1 MTRTNGSLALAFH
14 GLFIAFILAPLVVVI
29 LVAFTPESYLSI
41 PTTKWSLRWFEAIWS
56 SDFIPAFWISVQVA
70 TASATVALLLSVPAA
85 IAMARFQFAGRQAL
99 SAYFLSPLM
108 VPHVVLGVALLR
120 FMAEMGLTSNMGAL
134 IMGHVII
141 VLPFTLR
148 LALAALTGMD
158 RHCEWAAWSLG
169 ASQWTVFRRVTLPM
183 IVPGLAGGWL
193 LAFIQS
199 FDELTMTV
207 FIASP
212 GTTTLP
218 VRMFQYITDNI
229 DPMVASISTALIVLA
244 LVLMAVM
251 ERVYGLERLLAGKG
265 EG

>member
-1 MTRTNGSLALAFH
+1 MILRNGPLALCFH
-14 GLFIAFILAPLVVVI
+14 AVFILFILAPLVVVA
-29 LVAFTPESYLSI
+29 LVAFTPEAYLSI
-41 PTTKWSLRWFEAIWS
+41 PTTRWSLRWFTAIWD
-56 SDFIPAFWISVQVA
+56 SDFIPAFWISIYVGC
-70 TASATVALLLSVPAA
+70 ASATIALLISVPAA
-85 IAMARFQFAGRQAL
+85 IATARHQFPGREMFVAF
-99 SAYFLSPLM
+99 FLSPLM

-120 FMAEMGLTSNMGAL
+120 FMAEIGLTANVLGL
-134 IMGHVII
+134 IMGHVVI
-141 VLPFTLR
+141 VMPFTLR
-148 LALAALTGMD
+148 LALAALTGMN

-169 ASQWTVFRRVTLPM
+169 APLSVVFRRVTLPM
-183 IVPGLAGGWL
+183 ILPGLAGGWL

-229 DPMVASISTALIVLA
+229 DPMVASISTALMVLA
-244 LVLMAVM
+244 VVLMAIM

-265 EG
+265 EN

>member
-1 MTRTNGSLALAFH
+1 
-14 GLFIAFILAPLVVVI
+14 
-29 LVAFTPESYLSI
+29 
-41 PTTKWSLRWFEAIWS
+41 
-56 SDFIPAFWISVQVA
+56 
-70 TASATVALLLSVPAA
+70 
-85 IAMARFQFAGRQAL
+85 
-99 SAYFLSPLM
+99 M
-108 VPHVVLGVALLR
+108 VPHVVLGVATPR
-120 FMAEMGLTSNMGAL
+120 FLAEVGLTANMAAL

-148 LALAALTGMD
+148 LALAALTGMN

-183 IVPGLAGGWL
+183 ILPGLAGWRL

-207 FIASP
+207 FVASP

-244 LVLMAVM
+244 LRVLMAIM

-265 EG
+265 SMNLNTLISSCWAAGWSAPPSPTA

>member
-1 MTRTNGSLALAFH
+1 
-14 GLFIAFILAPLVVVI
+14 
-29 LVAFTPESYLSI
+29 
-41 PTTKWSLRWFEAIWS
+41 
-56 SDFIPAFWISVQVA
+56 
-70 TASATVALLLSVPAA
+70 
-85 IAMARFQFAGRQAL
+85 
-99 SAYFLSPLM
+99 
-108 VPHVVLGVALLR
+108 
-120 FMAEMGLTSNMGAL
+120 
-134 IMGHVII
+134 
-141 VLPFTLR
+141 
-148 LALAALTGMD
+148 
-158 RHCEWAAWSLG
+158 
-169 ASQWTVFRRVTLPM
+169 VFRRVTLPM

>member
-1 MTRTNGSLALAFH
+1 VTRTNGPLALAFH
-14 GLFIAFILAPLVVVI
+14 AVFIAFILAPLVVVI

-41 PTTKWSLRWFEAIWS
+41 PTTKWSLRWFEAIWA
-56 SDFIPAFWISVQVA
+56 SDFIPAFWISVYVA
-70 TASATVALLLSVPAA
+70 CGAATIALIVSVPAA
-85 IAMARFQFAGRQAL
+85 IATARYDFPGRQAL
-99 SAYFLSPLM
+99 GAYFLSPLM

-120 FMAEMGLTSNMGAL
+120 FLAEVGLTANMAAL

-148 LALAALTGMD
+148 LALAALTGMN

-183 IVPGLAGGWL
+183 IIPGLAGGWL

-207 FIASP
+207 FVASP

-244 LVLMAVM
+244 LVLMAIM

-265 EG
+265 EA